1 MISGGTISPEFKL
14 GQRIQDLRKSKGF
27 TQQGLCYKAHLSYS
41 TLAKIERG
49 AIKSP
54 SIFTIQSI
62 ANALNLSIDDFVDSK
77 PKSTY
82 DNPPINRNLKVSKD
96 GIRFVYFDVN
106 GCLVRFYQKA
116 FIKIANDYNLGLDK
130 IEASF
135 WNFNDKVNRGNMTID
150 QFNKKF
156 ASKLGIKSIDWV
168 KYYLNEIEPVP
179 GMNSLLHKVYKNYL
193 VGLLSNTMP
202 GMIEKL
208 VQTSK
213 IPNIQYD
220 MIIDSSVLKSVKPES
235 KIFEKARDSVGIKA
249 NEIILIDDTR
259 NNLIMAGRLHFHTLW
274 FDYSR
279 PKDSIAEIEELL
291 EI

>member
-1 MISGGTISPEFKL
+1 MTNGGVIGPEFKL
-14 GQRIQDLRKSKGF
+14 GQRIQYLRKSKGF

-62 ANALNLSIDDFVDSK
+62 AEALNLSIDDFVDK
-77 PKSTY
+77 DRVTENK
-82 DNPPINRNLKVSKD
+82 NFAINRNLKTSKD
-96 GIRFVYFDVN
+96 GIKFVYFDIN

-116 FIKIANDYNLGLDK
+116 FVKIAKDYNLGLDK

-135 WNFNDKVNRGNMTID
+135 WNFNDKVNRGNMTIE

-156 ASKLGIKSIDWV
+156 ASKLGVDSIDWV
-168 KYYLNEIEPVP
+168 KYYLNEVEPVP
-179 GMNSLLHKVYKNYL
+179 GMENLLRKIYKNYL
-193 VGLLSNTMP
+193 MGLLSNTMP
-202 GMIEKL
+202 GLIEKL
-208 VQTSK
+208 IQTSK
-213 IPNIQYD
+213 IPNLPYD
-220 MIIDSSVLKSVKPES
+220 SIVDSSVVKSVKPEN
-235 KIFEKARDSVGIKA
+235 KIFEKARDLSGVKA

-259 NNLIMAGRLHFHTLW
+259 NNLVASGRLHFHTLW

-279 PKDSIAEIEELL
+279 PKDSISEIEKLL
-291 EI
+291 GL